1 MKKTISLLLALVMC
15 LSLCACG
22 NKNTDTPTEGVS
34 NNSEADSALLGQW
47 VSVEDRIHSFLFT
60 EDKQGAASNDKREA
74 PIEWFYDVETNNYV
88 ITVLDE
94 DTFSIR
100 LEVIEGFDS
109 FTYDAHTF
117 IRIDEYD
124 AFIAKNTESADTEET
139 TKTTSAV
146 DEGSTTEVQEETK
159 APVIVELTLD
169 NWSEYL
175 EFTSRYEPSVNGFNE
190 VDDVKFYFD
199 ICLKED
205 YLETL
210 DTKNSTI
217 TVEISFA
224 RGTQYGTF
232 SEDFKTFIPDGEY
245 DKWEGAE
252 KTEIYDFSMGSYG
265 FGACYTL
272 ASADFENGSFGP
284 FYPSEQEVLRVSGT
298 LVFN

>member
-1 MKKTISLLLALVMC
+1 MRTIISMLLALVMC

-22 NKNTDTPTEGVS
+22 NKNTDTPIEGVS

-74 PIEWFYDVETNNYV
+74 PIEWFYDAETNDYV

-100 LEVIEGFDS
+100 LEVIEGFDC
-109 FTYDAHTF
+109 FTYNAHTF

-124 AFIAKNTESADTEET
+124 TFMVKNTEPAESEET
-139 TKTTSAV
+139 R
-146 DEGSTTEVQEETK
+146 G
-159 APVIVELTLD
+159 PVIVQLTLD

-199 ICLKED
+199 ICL
-205 YLETL
+205 
-210 DTKNSTI
+210 
-217 TVEISFA
+217 
-224 RGTQYGTF
+224 
-232 SEDFKTFIPDGEY
+232 
-245 DKWEGAE
+245 
-252 KTEIYDFSMGSYG
+252 
-265 FGACYTL
+265 
-272 ASADFENGSFGP
+272 
-284 FYPSEQEVLRVSGT
+284 
-298 LVFN
+298 

>member
-1 MKKTISLLLALVMC
+1 MKKAMSLLLALVMC

-22 NKNTDTPTEGVS
+22 QGSQEETQKTVPTE
-34 NNSEADSALLGQW
+34 NNQ
-47 VSVEDRIHSFLFT
+47 I
-60 EDKQGAASNDKREA
+60 
-74 PIEWFYDVETNNYV
+74 ETN
-88 ITVLDE
+88 T
-94 DTFSIR
+94 
-100 LEVIEGFDS
+100 
-109 FTYDAHTF
+109 
-117 IRIDEYD
+117 
-124 AFIAKNTESADTEET
+124 TEST
-139 TKTTSAV
+139 TAV
-146 DEGSTTEVQEETK
+146 DESDITEVPEETK

-175 EFTSRYEPSVNGFNE
+175 EFTSRYEPSVNGFDE

-199 ICLKED
+199 ICLKEE

-217 TVEISFA
+217 TVEISFT

-232 SEDFKTFIPDGEY
+232 SEDFKTFTPDGEY

-252 KTEIYDFSMGSYG
+252 KTEIYDFSLGSYG

-272 ASADFENGSFGP
+272 ASADFENSSFGP
-284 FYPSEQEVLRVSGT
+284 FYPSEQTVLRVSGT